1 MQRRQLITAIPGLFG
16 AALSLSFPAAVSA
29 AETAGTSF
37 AVTDLLRR
45 EVRFEKA
52 PERIVVAN
60 YILNFLMTGGAA
72 SLGKVVALPQDG
84 WEATRTG
91 EYKLLTEAFPSILKL
106 PSIGGYHD
114 NVLNTERILSLKPDV
129 ILVNIPQYRDN
140 ARRLAVLERA
150 GVKTVVLDYHAMKA
164 ENHAASTRILGKL
177 LGREEA
183 AEAQCRR
190 YEEALQDLQK
200 RIAALPDEKKHR
212 RVYVECGNEGV
223 GRLGNSYNR
232 TILWGAILEEL
243 SAANIAADMKTPYS
257 PLAREFVIASN
268 PQTILIAGSIWRNAA
283 EADSMRMGLTVT
295 EDEAQKRLAG
305 FAARPIF
312 AKTDAYRTG
321 EIYGVDHGSLR
332 TIADYVFPQFIA
344 KILYPDVFADL
355 DPDEEIRT
363 FYRNYL
369 PEVNPAGVYCL
380 RAATG
385 AKR

>member
-1 MQRRQLITAIPGLFG
+1 MRRRQLITAIPGLFG
-16 AALSLSFPAAVSA
+16 AALSLSLPFAARSA
-29 AETAGTSF
+29 QTAGASF
-37 AVTDLLRR
+37 AVTDLLGR

-72 SLGKVVALPQDG
+72 SLSKVVALPQDG

-106 PSIGGYHD
+106 SSIGGYHD

-150 GVKTVVLDYHAMKA
+150 GVKTVVLDYHAMKP

-190 YEEALQDLQK
+190 YEEALKDLQT

-212 RVYVECGNEGV
+212 RVYVELGNEGV
-223 GRLGNSYNR
+223 ARLGNSYNR
-232 TILWGAILEEL
+232 TVLWGAILEEL
-243 SAANIAADMKTPYS
+243 SAANIAADMKAPYA

-268 PQTILIAGSIWRNAA
+268 PQTILIGGSIWRNAA

-305 FAARPIF
+305 FAARPLF

-321 EIYGVDHGSLR
+321 EIWAVDHGSLR

-380 RAATG
+380 RAAAG

>member
-16 AALSLSFPAAVSA
+16 AALSLSLPFAARA
-29 AETAGTSF
+29 AETA
-37 AVTDLLRR
+37 AAPIVVTDLLGR

-72 SLGKVVALPQDG
+72 SLPKVVALPQDG

-140 ARRLAVLERA
+140 AQRLAVLERA

-177 LGREEA
+177 LGREDA

-200 RIAALPDEKKHR
+200 RIAALPDKKKHR

-232 TILWGAILEEL
+232 TILWGAILDEL
-243 SAANIAADMKTPYS
+243 SAANIAADMKAPYA

-305 FAARPIF
+305 FAARPLF
-312 AKTDAYRTG
+312 AKTNAYRTG

>member
-16 AALSLSFPAAVSA
+16 ATLIPSFPAAVRA
-29 AETAGTSF
+29 AETVWTSF
-37 AVTDLLRR
+37 AVTDLLGR

-72 SLGKVVALPQDG
+72 SLSKVVALPQDG

-91 EYKLLTEAFPSILKL
+91 EYKLLTEAFLSILKL
-106 PSIGGYHD
+106 SSIGGYHD

-150 GVKTVVLDYHAMKA
+150 GVKTVVLDYHAMKP

-190 YEEALQDLQK
+190 YEEALKDLQT

-212 RVYVECGNEGV
+212 RVYVELGNEGV
-223 GRLGNSYNR
+223 ARLGNSYNR
-232 TILWGAILEEL
+232 TVLWGAILEEL
-243 SAANIAADMKTPYS
+243 SAANIAADMKAPYA
-257 PLAREFVIASN
+257 PLAREFVIAAN

-295 EDEAQKRLAG
+295 EDEALKRLAG
-305 FAARPIF
+305 FAARPLF
-312 AKTDAYRTG
+312 AKTDAARTG
-321 EIYGVDHGSLR
+321 DIWAVDHGSLR

-369 PEVNPAGVYCL
+369 PEVDPAGVYCL
-380 RAATG
+380 RAEAG

>member
-150 GVKTVVLDYHAMKA
+150 GVKTVVLDYHAMKP

-190 YEEALQDLQK
+190 YEEALKDLQT

-212 RVYVECGNEGV
+212 RVYVELGNEGV
-223 GRLGNSYNR
+223 ALLGNSYNR
-232 TILWGAILEEL
+232 TVLWGAILEEL
-243 SAANIAADMKTPYS
+243 SAANIAADIKAPYA

-268 PQTILIAGSIWRNAA
+268 PQTILIGGSIWRNAA

-305 FAARPIF
+305 FAARPLF

-321 EIYGVDHGSLR
+321 EIWAVDHGSLR

-380 RAATG
+380 RAEAG